1 MSVCREWTTGNGRK
15 HFLIIVARV
24 VVKEGQLQAGLI
36 VLIKGAGEQAS
47 GVAHRLSCCHCK
59 VVMAELPFPLA
70 ERREVAFCEAV
81 YEGQKE
87 VEGLVAELVQT
98 TADIRRIWC
107 DNKLPILTCDAD
119 MVEHDMIPQV
129 VVDGT
134 MVKRNIGTR
143 ITEAP
148 LVIGLGVGFEA
159 GVDVHAVVE
168 TNRGHNLGRV
178 IYQGRAESNTGIPD
192 EISGLTIERVFH
204 APKTGRFFACK
215 KIGDYV
221 EAGEVVAYTDE
232 IPIKSKISGVVRGI
246 LRDGIEVR
254 KGVKAGDIDP
264 RGIKEYC
271 FSISDKPRAIAGGVL
286 EAILHRFGG

>member
-1 MSVCREWTTGNGRK
+1 LSGIENREQSKIPSYVITRQQ
-15 HFLIIVARV
+15 
-24 VVKEGQLQAGLI
+24 VKESQLQKGLI
-36 VLIKGAGEQAS
+36 VLIKGGGEQAS
-47 GVAHRLSCCHCK
+47 GVAHRLSRCHFK
-59 VVMAELPFPLA
+59 VVMTELPFPLA

-87 VEGLVAELVQT
+87 VEGLIAELVHT
-98 TADIRRIWC
+98 TADIHRVWRA
-107 DNKLPILTCDAD
+107 NRLPILTCDGD
-119 MVEHDMIPQV
+119 EIEHELRPHV

-134 MVKRNIGTR
+134 MTKKNKGTR

-168 TNRGHNLGRV
+168 TNRGQNLGRV
-178 IYQGRAESNTGIPD
+178 IYKGRAEPDTGIPD
-192 EISGLTIERVFH
+192 DICGLTIERVFH
-204 APKTGRFFACK
+204 APKTGRFLARK

-221 EAGEVVAYTDE
+221 ESGEVVAYIDE
-232 IPIKSKISGVVRGI
+232 IPITSKISGVVRGI
-246 LRDGIEVR
+246 LREGIEVR

-271 FSISDKPRAIAGGVL
+271 FTISDKPRAIAGGVL
-286 EAILHRFGG
+286 EAILDRFGG

>member
-1 MSVCREWTTGNGRK
+1 MQ
-15 HFLIIVARV
+15 
-24 VVKEGQLQAGLI
+24 KELI

-47 GVAHRLSCCHCK
+47 GVAHRLSRCHFK
-59 VVMAELPFPLA
+59 VVMTELPSPLA
-70 ERREVAFCEAV
+70 ERREVSFCEAV

-87 VEGLVAELVQT
+87 VEGLVAELAQT
-98 TADIRRIWC
+98 TADIHRVWH
-107 DNKLPILTCDAD
+107 DNRLPILTCEAD
-119 MVEHDMIPQV
+119 KIEHDLRPHV

-134 MVKRNIGTR
+134 MAKRNMGTK

-148 LVIGLGVGFEA
+148 LVIGLGIGFEA

-168 TNRGHNLGRV
+168 TNRGQNLGKV
-178 IYQGRAESNTGIPD
+178 IYQGKAESNTGIPD

-215 KIGDYV
+215 KIGDHV

-232 IPIKSKISGVVRGI
+232 VPIKSNISGVVRGI

-264 RGIKEYC
+264 RGIREYC
-271 FSISDKPRAIAGGVL
+271 FTISDKPRAIAGGVL